1 MVAGMT
7 VANLLGVPLGT
18 FVSQYISWR
27 LVFALVAAVAVALWW
42 ALRRWIPDLAS
53 LPSSGLRDQFRF
65 LGTPAPWLLLGA
77 TLLGNGG
84 IFCWYS
90 YVHPMLTQIA
100 GFSENQAGGLMMLA
114 GASMVAGNILGGQ
127 LSDRYTPGKVASI
140 LQLVGAAA
148 LLLIFFTAH
157 IPALAVIW
165 MCVCTFCLFAVSS
178 PQQLLLLRY
187 SPGGALLGAAA
198 VQMAFNL
205 GNALGAYNGG
215 LAISHHWGLPYTALI
230 GVPMALAGFVC
241 LAYFHRHWELIPR
254 RQAAQPKDAS

>member
-1 MVAGMT
+1 MTHKSLLALSLGTFALGMAEFGMMGILPYVATGLSITLAQAGHLISAYALGVCFGACFLIFAHRIPLKHILLGLAIMMALGNTLAALAPNQSFLLVARFLSGLPHGAYFGVGSIVATQLAPAGKSTQAVAVMVAGMT

-114 GASMVAGNILGGQ
+114 GAA
-127 LSDRYTPGKVASI
+127 
-140 LQLVGAAA
+140 
-148 LLLIFFTAH
+148 
-157 IPALAVIW
+157 W
-165 MCVCTFCLFAVSS
+165 
-178 PQQLLLLRY
+178 
-187 SPGGALLGAAA
+187 
-198 VQMAFNL
+198 
-205 GNALGAYNGG
+205 
-215 LAISHHWGLPYTALI
+215 
-230 GVPMALAGFVC
+230 
-241 LAYFHRHWELIPR
+241 
-254 RQAAQPKDAS
+254 